1 MVCTLID
8 HRNGIKMFKTLQLN
22 HSPVRLWLVCRG
34 STRVDKSTDHAGEV
48 VVDLLKC
55 EKREQQRLGRDKNNA
70 PFPRS
75 AHPIFS
81 WFVFATSLLGIL
93 AQVKRLLNI
102 RLLFF

>member
-34 STRVDKSTDHAGEV
+34 STRVDKSTDHAGEI

-55 EKREQQRLGRDKNNA
+55 EKRAEVGERQKQR
-70 PFPRS
+70 PFS
-75 AHPIFS
+75 QIC
-81 WFVFATSLLGIL
+81 TSHFLVVCFRNLPAWDPCTGQKITE
-93 AQVKRLLNI
+93 
-102 RLLFF
+102 